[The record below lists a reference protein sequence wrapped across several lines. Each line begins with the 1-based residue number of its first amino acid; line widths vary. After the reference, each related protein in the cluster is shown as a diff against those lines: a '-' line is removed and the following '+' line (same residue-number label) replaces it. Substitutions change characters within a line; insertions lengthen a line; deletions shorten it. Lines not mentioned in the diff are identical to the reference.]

1 MKVGFYPSGVITLWY
16 KGACPAVAITRV
28 AVIVDMLLPLSPK
41 HAARRPSKQVKKRAM
56 WHSQRIFQAKK
67 EEKTTYCSSQQ
78 ADQNV
83 PRRKA
88 SLETNLKAKTRD
100 RVSQGGSRHAQ
111 NQHEAY
117 ANAAFALKNISSGKI
132 KRKGLSEDHS
142 ARCYTKNTK
151 KLTTRPC
158 VCVCRES

>member
-1 MKVGFYPSGVITLWY
+1 MHAPPSPSLASPSSWICCCRYRLSTLL
-16 KGACPAVAITRV
+16 VARQSKLRNALCGTVSEYFKRKRRKKQLT
-28 AVIVDMLLPLSPK
+28 ALPNK
-41 HAARRPSKQVKKRAM
+41 RTKMCQEERHPSR
-56 WHSQRIFQAKK
+56 
-67 EEKTTYCSSQQ
+67 
-78 ADQNV
+78 
-83 PRRKA
+83 PRRNPGTA
-88 SLETNLKAKTRD
+88 FRT
-100 RVSQGGSRHAQ
+100 QGGSRHGQ

-158 VCVCRES
+158 VCRES